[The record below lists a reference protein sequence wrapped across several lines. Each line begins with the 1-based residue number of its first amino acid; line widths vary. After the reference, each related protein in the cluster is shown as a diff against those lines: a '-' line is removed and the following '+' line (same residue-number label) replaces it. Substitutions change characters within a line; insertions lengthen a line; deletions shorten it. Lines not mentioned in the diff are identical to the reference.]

1 MKTVIDFIDRCLC
14 KYIGIKKQEILP
26 QSVRKT
32 KNRVTLLKTESHK
45 RHSHEQSW
53 EEFSENDLEN
63 LSDTAKQKLGVSLG
77 KAIAKNL
84 VISFDQTSIEKED
97 K

>member
-14 KYIGIKKQEILP
+14 KYIGITKQDILP
-26 QSVRKT
+26 QSVKKT
-32 KNRVTLLKTESHK
+32 NNLVILLKTESHK

-53 EEFSENDLEN
+53 EEFSQNDLEN
-63 LSDTAKQKLGVSLG
+63 LSETAKQKLGVSLG
-77 KAIAKNL
+77 KVIAKNL
-84 VISFDQTSIEKED
+84 IISFDQTSIEKEE